1 MEAAVRWSPHSTA
14 ARQRFLTIDVAD
26 PTLTLHQIDEIS
38 GRQIKHHAVARYG
51 KLPHFGACA
60 WSPVDESL
68 VALGLA
74 SGNASLVKLREQPGQ
89 ASEIVATFKI
99 KQQRKCNSVAI
110 SSQQWLAVAL
120 DKTRSDVCLNVFDG
134 TGDFQEPLR
143 RLCPAELVTTV
154 RFFSNQP
161 QELVTAVQRS
171 YIRLYDLRGLPHGHS
186 HGESHL
192 LIMLRRWLSWD
203 RK

>member
-1 MEAAVRWSPHSTA
+1 MRWSPQSTA
-14 ARQRFLTIDVAD
+14 SQRRFLHIDVAN
-26 PTLTLHQIDEIS
+26 PTLTLNQVDAVNGRDIS
-38 GRQIKHHAVARYG
+38 YHAVARYA
-51 KLPHFGACA
+51 KLPGFGACA
-60 WSPVDESL
+60 WSPVDESI

-110 SSQQWLAVAL
+110 STQQWLAVAL
-120 DKTRSDVCLNVFDG
+120 DKTRSDVCLNIFDG

-154 RFFSNQP
+154 RFFTSQP
-161 QELVTAVQRS
+161 QELVTAVQRA
-171 YIRLYDLRGLPHGHS
+171 YIRIYDLRGL
-186 HGESHL
+186 
-192 LIMLRRWLSWD
+192 LRCYMND
-203 RK
+203 ACH